1 MKQEDIVTFYGQIRI
16 SNVKPNDPQSGGLS
30 HFHINT
36 KYVNN
41 TRKVI
46 RAKLRSNLE
55 MTIPAVAVR
64 TQYSHDETFLVR
76 KELVVSQ
83 VCIEAMRSY
92 FANLPEVY
100 GELEMFR
107 RAYLQVYDNVFVFGQ
122 TRELRCIVEYLF
134 TETDLTSNG
143 GMFYH
148 DGLDTMFKF
157 GDEPYPCDHPHSP
170 QGREHAIK
178 ETAEDLQKQHGFVF
192 WVEIIDNLGKYGERF
207 VSICNQIYK
216 IVPKRDKNR
225 PDGLY
230 IVSSNP
236 SNGRVSTSEIQV
248 RTYPLDNIDK
258 ELGIYATYEL
268 AKSHGDVAGER
279 KKEMQDRDHA
289 FAKEKQ
295 DWSREKLHFEREADE
310 KDRHIRDLE
319 QDRALHAQLMKD
331 LRDRQ
336 EHLTK
341 MQKLQMDDNYEQRSA
356 ERKDASEFIKFLP
369 SILAAVGTVIMIW
382 KSFKSGS

>member
-1 MKQEDIVTFYGQIRI
+1 MKQEDIVTFYGKIRI
-16 SNVKPNDPQSGGLS
+16 SNVKPNDTQSGGLS

-36 KYVNN
+36 KYINN

-46 RAKLRSNLE
+46 RAKLRSNME
-55 MTIPAVAVR
+55 MSVPAVAVR

-83 VCIEAMRSY
+83 VAIESMRNY

-107 RAYLQVYDNVFVFGQ
+107 AAYLQVYENVFTFGH

-134 TETDLTSNG
+134 TETDLTNNG

-170 QGREHAIK
+170 QGRESAIK
-178 ETAEDLQKQHGFVF
+178 ETVEDLQKQHGFVF

-268 AKSHGDVAGER
+268 AKTHGDVAGER
-279 KKEMQDRDHA
+279 KKELQDRDHQY
-289 FAKEKQ
+289 AKEKQ
-295 DWSREKLHFEREADE
+295 EWSREKLHFEREADE
-310 KDRHIRDLE
+310 RDRHIRDLE